1 MCSIVAQTS
10 GSTGSRLVAL
20 VERFG
25 ELGAEIAAMLRDP
38 AAASDT
44 AGLPVDSLAS
54 LVASLLSTGDSA
66 SAVATVLAGHLDS
79 RTGRATGVLVAG
91 RYASTHRFLEVEG
104 GLSKQRAIAMVA
116 RARDLR
122 DGFAVLSEPW
132 LEGRISGD
140 AVREVTVGIRGALKR
155 SGLPGGDREVARKS
169 ALDVVLPV
177 AEVGTVE
184 DVRRVIGHLTLLA
197 DPDGATQAEMDAF
210 DDQSLTMTRVGA
222 VSTLTAV
229 LTHETA
235 AAVMTVLTQKVDAM
249 RRGGELTREDQLRSA
264 TDPGTFGS
272 RGVRSQR
279 YAHLLAVA
287 FGDTFVG
294 LLDDNRVG
302 SHHGIAPHVTVTVDL
317 ARFEAGLGGDL
328 TMPGSDTS
336 VLLPSQS
343 VRRILCDSDVTT
355 VVVRPSGAAGSDR
368 CGSTV
373 GNLLLEASREV
384 LYVGR
389 AERVVPPRLRR
400 ALEAR
405 DGHCRF
411 PGCQAHVR
419 RCHAHHVLEWE
430 NGGSTD
436 IDNCVLLCVRHHHAV
451 HEGGWTLSRAPG
463 IPPGGTGHWQF
474 APPERRRRPR

>member
-1 MCSIVAQTS
+1 MCSIVAQAS
-10 GSTGSRLVAL
+10 GSTASRLVAL

-25 ELGAEIAAMLRDP
+25 ELGAEIAVMLRDP
-38 AAASDT
+38 STASDV
-44 AGLPVDSLAS
+44 AGLPVDSLSS
-54 LVASLLSTGDSA
+54 LVASLLSSGDSA
-66 SAVATVLAGHLDS
+66 SAVATVLTGHLDS
-79 RTGRATGVLVAG
+79 RTGRATGELVGG

-104 GLSKQRAIAMVA
+104 GLSKQRATAMVA

-122 DGFAVLSEPW
+122 LDFAVLSEPW

-140 AVREVTVGIRGALKR
+140 AVREVTVGIRGALRR
-155 SGLPGGDREVARKS
+155 SGLPGSQREVARKT
-169 ALDVVLPV
+169 ALDAVLPV
-177 AEVGTVE
+177 AQVGTVE

-197 DPDGATQAEMDAF
+197 DPDGATQAEMDAH

-229 LTHETA
+229 LTNENA

-249 RRGGELTREDQLRSA
+249 RRDGELTGGDLLPSA
-264 TDPGTFGS
+264 TEPGTFDA
-272 RGVRSQR
+272 RRVRSSR
-279 YAHLLAVA
+279 YAHLLAIA
-287 FGDTFVG
+287 FSDTFVG

-328 TMPGSDTS
+328 TMPGSDAR
-336 VLLPSQS
+336 VLVSNQS

-355 VVVRPSGAAGSDR
+355 VVVRPSAAAGSDR
-368 CGSTV
+368 CRSTV
-373 GNLLLEASREV
+373 GNLLLEAAREV

-419 RCHAHHVLEWE
+419 RCHAHHVREWE
-430 NGGSTD
+430 NGGSTA

-451 HEGGWTLSRAPG
+451 HEGGWSLSRAPG
-463 IPPGGTGHWQF
+463 VPPGATGHWQF
-474 APPERRRRPR
+474 APPERPRRPR

>member
-20 VERFG
+20 AERFG
-25 ELGAEIAAMLRDP
+25 ELGAELAEMLRDP
-38 AAASDT
+38 STASD
-44 AGLPVDSLAS
+44 AADLPADSLAG
-54 LVASLLSTGDSA
+54 LVASLLSTGDLA

-79 RTGRATGVLVAG
+79 RTGRSAGVLVAG
-91 RYASTHRFLEVEG
+91 KYASTHRFLEVDG
-104 GLSKQRAIAMVA
+104 GLSKQRATAMVA

-122 DGFAVLSEPW
+122 GDFAPLAEPW

-210 DDQSLTMTRVGA
+210 DDQSLTMTCVGA

-235 AAVMTVLTQKVDAM
+235 AAVMTVLSQKVDAM
-249 RRGGELTREDQLRSA
+249 RRDGELAGEGPLPSA

-272 RGVRSQR
+272 RRVRTER
-279 YAHLLAVA
+279 HAHLLAIA

-355 VVVRPSGAAGSDR
+355 VVVRASGAAGSGPG
-368 CGSTV
+368 GSTV
-373 GNLLLEASREV
+373 GELLLEASREV

>member
-122 DGFAVLSEPW
+122 EDYSLLAEPW

-155 SGLPGGDREVARKS
+155 SGLPGGDREVARKT
-169 ALDVVLPV
+169 ALHAVLPV

-184 DVRRVIGHLTLLA
+184 DVRLVIERLTLLA
-197 DPDGATQAEMDAF
+197 DPDGATQAEMDAY

-328 TMPGSDTS
+328 TMPG
-336 VLLPSQS
+336 
-343 VRRILCDSDVTT
+343 
-355 VVVRPSGAAGSDR
+355 

-436 IDNCVLLCVRHHHAV
+436 IDNCLLLCVRHHHAV
-451 HEGGWTLSRAPG
+451 HEGGWSLSREPG

-474 APPERRRRPR
+474 APPERPRRPR